1 MNINVLNKQY
11 QRIAVVDTF
20 TSLMWC
26 KRYYDVGALDLQI
39 EATIE
44 NLKIFKK
51 HYFITRDDDTNVYRI
66 EAIEI
71 DTNEDGDDVLIIGA
85 VDCKAILSQRITWS
99 QVFSRNVT
107 AEQFIENIIDVSFIN
122 PDSVDRKIDN
132 FRLDIPSLT
141 TETTTRQSTYDDIGE
156 KVNQICRENQL
167 GSRMSLDADNN
178 FVFSLYKGVD
188 RSASQSVNP
197 KIVFASSRENLFSSK
212 YVFDSS
218 GYKNTALIGG
228 SGEGVE
234 RIMASI
240 ETAAGLERRE
250 MFVDA
255 GSVDAPEDDRPA
267 YAHALIAEGKAKLTA
282 TASVESFEG
291 EIDATAYKYKE
302 DYDLGDIVTI
312 SNKYD
317 ISIDARIVEVIET
330 WDETGYTVEP
340 VFEYLAQEDDI
351 FDALLT
357 EDGEVLM
364 TEYAEVLMLDYSP
377 IVSEDEENYI
387 ITEDGENIILEV
399 Q

>member
-1 MNINVLNKQY
+1 M
-11 QRIAVVDTF
+11 
-20 TSLMWC
+20 
-26 KRYYDVGALDLQI
+26 
-39 EATIE
+39 
-44 NLKIFKK
+44 
-51 HYFITRDDDTNVYRI
+51 
-66 EAIEI
+66 
-71 DTNEDGDDVLIIGA
+71 
-85 VDCKAILSQRITWS
+85 
-99 QVFSRNVT
+99 
-107 AEQFIENIIDVSFIN
+107 
-122 PDSVDRKIDN
+122 
-132 FRLDIPSLT
+132 
-141 TETTTRQSTYDDIGE
+141 
-156 KVNQICRENQL
+156 
-167 GSRMSLDADNN
+167 
-178 FVFSLYKGVD
+178 
-188 RSASQSVNP
+188 NP

-267 YAHALIAEGKAKLTA
+267 YAHALIAEGKAKLTE
-282 TASVESFEG
+282 TANVESFEG